1 VELEVYILKMAA
13 DDGFS
18 GVHLEKTK
26 TTDDFVLP
34 RRGKYAGREDDLRRF
49 ATYLKQLQRKYGL
62 KASARG
68 NAYLLE
74 QEGQITKDDFD
85 WAEGLVLECIKD
97 SYLPVD
103 FVKQDPA
110 RTFFGVEEPDYDET
124 PVEYFTGQL
133 HYTVKEGGGYTP
145 NYWENEDKYVQIIV
159 EKVDLITLFRPD
171 DDDIARAARAGITLE
186 PICQDHKIPIANSKG
201 WSSVLQRATFARRF
215 KEMEERGLDSV
226 LLVVGDHDPD
236 GIRIT
241 DFYRTNLEQIQGI
254 HWSDGTQGYNPD
266 DLEIK
271 RIGLNYDFIQRYD
284 VPSIDNL
291 ITARGGDL
299 ADPGHRNHQLP
310 YVQDYL
316 REYGEKKWEAQALIQ
331 RPIEAQQLLKQEL
344 EGLLGV
350 DAKNRFKEKEQAV
363 IDEMWDYIERC
374 RATKSI
380 NRLLE
385 GD

>member
-1 VELEVYILKMAA
+1 LEVYILKMAA
-13 DDGFS
+13 QDDFPD
-18 GVHLEKTK
+18 VHLENNNAA
-26 TTDDFVLP
+26 DNFVLP
-34 RRGKYAGREDDLRRF
+34 RRGKYAARNADMQRF
-49 ATYLKQLQRKYGL
+49 AIYLKKLQRKYGL

-74 QEGQITKDDFD
+74 QEGQIAKDDFD

-110 RTFFGVEEPDYDET
+110 RTFFGVEEPDYNET

-145 NYWENEDKYVQIIV
+145 DYWDNENTYVQIIV
-159 EKVDLITLFRPD
+159 EKVDLVTLFRPD
-171 DDDIARAARAGITLE
+171 DQDITRAAAAGITLE

-215 KEMEERGLDSV
+215 KEMEERGLDPV

-254 HWSDGTQGYNPD
+254 HWSDGTKGYNPD
-266 DLEIK
+266 DLEIR
-271 RIGLNYDFIQRYD
+271 RIGLNHDFIQRYNI
-284 VPSIDNL
+284 PSIDNL

-299 ADPGHRNHQLP
+299 ASPRHRNHRLP
-310 YVQDYL
+310 YVQKYL
-316 REYGEKKWEAQALIQ
+316 REYRARKWEAQALIQ

-344 EGLLGV
+344 ERLLGV
-350 DAKNRFKEKEQAV
+350 DAKKRFEDKEQAV
-363 IDEMWDYIERC
+363 IDEMWDYIRRC
-374 RATKSI
+374 RATKTV
-380 NRLLE
+380 NKLLKGE
-385 GD
+385 

>member
-1 VELEVYILKMAA
+1 MLKMAYA
-13 DDGFS
+13 TDDDFS
-18 GVHLEKTK
+18 DVHLENNNNVAA
-26 TTDDFVLP
+26 DDFVLP

-49 ATYLKQLQRKYGL
+49 ATYLKLLQRKYGL

-110 RTFFGVEEPDYDET
+110 RTFFGVETPDDET

-133 HYTVKEGGGYTP
+133 HYTVKDGGGYVP
-145 NYWENEDKYVQIIV
+145 DWWKDENKYIQMVV

-171 DDDIARAARAGITLE
+171 DEDIARAARAGITLE
-186 PICQDHKIPIANSKG
+186 PICQSFKIPIANSKG

-215 KEMEERGLDSV
+215 KEAEERGLDAV
-226 LLVVGDHDPD
+226 LLLVGDHDPD
-236 GIRIT
+236 GKRIT
-241 DFYRTNLEQIQGI
+241 DTMRANLEQIQGI
-254 HWSDGTQGYNPD
+254 YWSDGTKGYNPD

-271 RIGLNYDFIQRYD
+271 RMGLNYDFIQRYN

-299 ADPGHRNHQLP
+299 ADPRHRNHRLP

-316 REYGEKKWEAQALIQ
+316 RDYHARKWEAQALIQ
-331 RPIEAQQLLKQEL
+331 RPVEAQQLLKHEL
-344 EGLLGV
+344 DELLGV
-350 DAKNRFKEKEQAV
+350 DAKNHFKEKEQAV
-363 IDEMWDYIERC
+363 IDKIWDYIRRC
-374 RATKSI
+374 RAEKSI
-380 NRLLE
+380 NRLLDGE
-385 GD
+385 